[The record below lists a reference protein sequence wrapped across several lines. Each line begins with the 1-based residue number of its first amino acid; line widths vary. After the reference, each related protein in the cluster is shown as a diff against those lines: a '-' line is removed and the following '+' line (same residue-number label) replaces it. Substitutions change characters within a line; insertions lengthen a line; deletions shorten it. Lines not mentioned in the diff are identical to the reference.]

1 MTDADALRLAD
12 YALVGQGATVTRLC
26 AAGVAEAKRLRDA
39 TMPGAK
45 LWIIIDG
52 AEPEPVNEREWRR

>member
-26 AAGVAEAKRLRDA
+26 AAGLRRLRDA
-39 TMPGAK
+39 TMPGARI
-45 LWIIIDG
+45 WILIDG
-52 AEPEPVNEREWRR
+52 AEAEPVNEREWR